1 MNPVNKKDN
10 KYVQYVVTVALNY
23 QEIKKDRQRITK
35 IKPFINKYNQEGINL
50 PSEKDDWKKIE
61 KNNVTIN
68 LNVFYAKK

>member
-1 MNPVNKKDN
+1 MNPINKKDN

-35 IKPFINKYNQEGINL
+35 IKPFIKKYNQEGINF
-50 PSEKDDWKKIE
+50 PSEKDVWKKIE